1 MQNSI
6 DRQRLL
12 RRYGQEPSS
21 PATVIA
27 KCAAGIAILVGILLI
42 GLTVPDADVGKQAAN
57 ITKPAADFAS
67 KYQPTA
73 AGGESK

>member
-21 PATVIA
+21 PVIVLA

-42 GLTVPDADVGKQAAN
+42 GLHTPEGDVGKQAAN
-57 ITKPAADFAS
+57 TTTPPAKFAAE
-67 KYQPTA
+67 YPPTA
-73 AGGESK
+73 AGSESQ